1 MKRMDLLVPCY
12 DFLAGRAFGG
22 QIKKATTE
30 YFDLIGE
37 HDKVLIIGGGTGW
50 VLEKFPQANLQVTY
64 VDISKGM
71 IRKARSR
78 KVSFRVEFITGSYT
92 AIPDAKYDV
101 IIIPF
106 FLDML
111 SNDKAGDVM
120 QHVIRFLKNDGIWLF
135 SDFIPSNKFHHRVLI
150 RMMYWFFSL
159 FYDIEKFRLPNY
171 DYWFNKS
178 NLRLIKKKD
187 SGNGLFTSRVYLM
200 EEIKNEE

>member
-1 MKRMDLLVPCY
+1 MKKMDLLPSFY
-12 DFLAGRAFGG
+12 DFIAGLVFGF
-22 QIKKATTE
+22 QIKRATTE
-30 YFDLIGE
+30 FFDLIGE
-37 HDKVLIIGGGTGW
+37 KDKVLIIGGGTGW
-50 VLEKFPQANLQVTY
+50 ILEQLQQTNLKVTY

-71 IRKARSR
+71 IRKARNR

-111 SNDKAGDVM
+111 SNDKAGNVV
-120 QHVIRFLKNDGIWLF
+120 QHVARLLKNDGIWLF
-135 SDFIPSNKFHHRVLI
+135 SDFTSSNKFHHRVLI

-159 FYDIEKFRLPNY
+159 FYDIEKFKLPNY
-171 DYWFNKS
+171 DCWFNKS

-200 EEIKNEE
+200 KN